1 MGVLEQKL
9 CVDQQL
15 AEEDARP
22 PPQPERVEDRDPEPD
37 RRPDRRDGRGV
48 AQGLPELGRAEVER
62 PEQDDPGDV
71 ANGGPAKRRGGRL
84 RGKLSGS

>member
-9 CVDQQL
+9 CVDEQL

-37 RRPDRRDGRGV
+37 RRPDRRDGRRV
-48 AQGLPELGRAEVER
+48 AQGLPEFGRAEVER
-62 PEQDDPGDV
+62 PERDNAEDV
-71 ANGGPAKRRGGRL
+71 ANGGAAKRSGGGL